1 MSVYSSNL
9 QKIVFQ
15 ENNPGGVGIVISKA
29 IITTTTNDNENKIIK
44 IVPKFENN
52 LLSYCF

>member
-44 IVPKFENN
+44 IVPKI
-52 LLSYCF
+52 